1 MLTPAFAPSLPPI
14 CIPRVR
20 PHPNQN
26 SRPGP
31 HLLASPRPLPSPL
44 SHTWDLMIA
53 FILIITVFSNPL
65 SMAFEPLSKRLF
77 VFNVITDFIFCADVA
92 KHLNTGYLNDN
103 GFAVMDR
110 RKVTVTYLT
119 GWFLGDLLS
128 SIPIDLMI
136 GSDEGTG
143 NRASSALR
151 ASEVLKLMKLMRL
164 SKILRVFRLSRV
176 QTYLAVVRT
185 SVEDHL
191 KIQIPE
197 GMVAVWNLFLYLLL
211 LVHWTGCINFMVA
224 WIYDFPEGS
233 WVAEANLV
241 DKPVGTQYSWC
252 FFKGLSQM
260 IGLGFEIPPLVN
272 TSCITPDFWCT
283 VEHWMSLAC
292 LYVGAGFYALL
303 ISNVSFIVQNISRG
317 KVRCAGQPS
326 PATHYPRHR
335 GPLTLHVCTYVTCT
349 RHSQINLREM
359 VISVNEYMRAK
370 HIPAPIR
377 EKVRSFFKIKFG
389 ATGGKLYDEAEI
401 LSELTPNLREEI
413 IYYNQRELFQL
424 VPLFKRG
431 PSSFSH
437 KLAPRLKGR
446 VHFAAEFIFEEESHG
461 DEIFFISSGICE
473 IISCYS
479 ETVVKL
485 IADGY
490 YFGDVGCL
498 MQCPRT
504 AGVRAKVST
513 TLYSLSREDLDCV
526 LDDHPHMHKYMILI
540 AQRRRLRLAFLNPEN
555 GMTTLNAESMRD
567 DEDSRTEYFAKV
579 QSMQAQEAL
588 VENEAT
594 RIGKQ
599 RSTLIGLRETFK
611 NGLSAKN
618 FSGIAGSDGVKEN
631 GEATDAEPAEPAS
644 PTFGRMGNLG
654 NLWTRSISSRGA
666 GLNLKNSL
674 SVAMGGSSPTN
685 RTNGTNAGSQV
696 RPVFDGRNNGQR
708 NDPKG
713 LRKGLVKA
721 QSQRPTRNPDAASTV
736 RRKESFRKRSASDG
750 L

>member
-1 MLTPAFAPSLPPI
+1 
-14 CIPRVR
+14 
-20 PHPNQN
+20 
-26 SRPGP
+26 
-31 HLLASPRPLPSPL
+31 
-44 SHTWDLMIA
+44 
-53 FILIITVFSNPL
+53 
-65 SMAFEPLSKRLF
+65 
-77 VFNVITDFIFCADVA
+77 
-92 KHLNTGYLNDN
+92 
-103 GFAVMDR
+103 
-110 RKVTVTYLT
+110 
-119 GWFLGDLLS
+119 
-128 SIPIDLMI
+128 
-136 GSDEGTG
+136 
-143 NRASSALR
+143 
-151 ASEVLKLMKLMRL
+151 
-164 SKILRVFRLSRV
+164 
-176 QTYLAVVRT
+176 
-185 SVEDHL
+185 
-191 KIQIPE
+191 
-197 GMVAVWNLFLYLLL
+197 
-211 LVHWTGCINFMVA
+211 
-224 WIYDFPEGS
+224 
-233 WVAEANLV
+233 
-241 DKPVGTQYSWC
+241 
-252 FFKGLSQM
+252 M

-317 KVRCAGQPS
+317 K
-326 PATHYPRHR
+326 
-335 GPLTLHVCTYVTCT
+335 
-349 RHSQINLREM
+349 INLREM

-479 ETVVKL
+479 ETVFKL

-599 RSTLIGLRETFK
+599 RSTLVGLRETFK
-611 NGLSAKN
+611 NGISAKK

-654 NLWTRSISSRGA
+654 NLWTRSRSSRGA

-674 SVAMGGSSPTN
+674 SPTN
-685 RTNGTNAGSQV
+685 RTNRTNGTNGTNAGSQV

-721 QSQRPTRNPDAASTV
+721 QSQRPTRNPDAASTLS
-736 RRKESFRKRSASDG
+736 RRESFRKRSASDG